1 MTAIDGDVKLTMYRQ
16 MLRAAAAERCIL
28 QLVDSGEATILYHS
42 GRGQEAVAAG
52 AMAVIG
58 DDDYLLYGHRG
69 VGQLLAKGVS
79 PVAVFGDILAN
90 TAGSTRGL
98 GAGIVHV
105 VDLDRGVLGQS
116 GTVGGTFPIAAGAG
130 LSAKYRGTDQVVL
143 CMFGD
148 GTANRGTFHES
159 ANAAGVWK
167 LPVVWLCEN
176 NGYSV
181 SVPMSASTPVADLA
195 IRAAGYGMPGV
206 VVDGQDAVAVAEA
219 VDAAV
224 GRARGGGGPTFIEA
238 KTYRLRGH
246 FEGDPQQYRTEEEV
260 GAWRA
265 RDPIELLGA
274 RLVEEQVC
282 TVDDL
287 TRVRVDADAEM
298 DAAVEGAKR
307 APLPTRDR
315 IFDGIL
321 A

>member
-1 MTAIDGDVKLTMYRQ
+1 
-16 MLRAAAAERCIL
+16 
-28 QLVDSGEATILYHS
+28 
-42 GRGQEAVAAG
+42 
-52 AMAVIG
+52 
-58 DDDYLLYGHRG
+58 
-69 VGQLLAKGVS
+69 
-79 PVAVFGDILAN
+79 
-90 TAGSTRGL
+90 
-98 GAGIVHV
+98 
-105 VDLDRGVLGQS
+105 
-116 GTVGGTFPIAAGAG
+116 
-130 LSAKYRGTDQVVL
+130 
-143 CMFGD
+143 MFGD

-195 IRAAGYGMPGV
+195 SVPRGTGCRAWSST
-206 VVDGQDAVAVAEA
+206 
-219 VDAAV
+219 
-224 GRARGGGGPTFIEA
+224 GRTRWRWPRQSMRPSGERGGGGPTFIEA

-298 DAAVEGAKR
+298 DAAAEAAKR
-307 APLPTRDR
+307 LPLPTRDR